1 MLVLGSVLIMATN
14 DLQCDVVE
22 GILRDLEE
30 VIKTLERI
38 KKKFE
43 YFHYKDFGQ

>member
-1 MLVLGSVLIMATN
+1 MVTN
-14 DLQCDVVE
+14 DSKCDVVE
-22 GILRDLEE
+22 GILQDLED

-43 YFHYKDFGQ
+43 YFHNKDFGQ